1 MPLHWLL
8 AGGAMQID
16 AQYVGSASH
25 NEFSSG
31 VPLPIGVAVG
41 DLCVVSYHAP
51 RTLSGGAGSGWTTF
65 TTDGGNVKAS
75 WKRLQAGDI
84 STPLVLDGNAPVTVM
99 AWRGPTSI
107 SAQRTSGS
115 GAAPASPTVGSF
127 SMTGFTKDA
136 QCVGLVAFAL
146 GLNGTAE
153 MPGPPWEF
161 GVNAGPLT
169 FQQAISTITT
179 PSKYVNGTSLDC
191 ITSFG
196 PGTGYAAVHE
206 LLA

>member
-16 AQYVGSASH
+16 AQYVGSSSH
-25 NEFSSG
+25 NEFSAG

-65 TTDGGNVKAS
+65 TTDGANVKVS

-115 GAAPASPTVGSF
+115 GAAPASPAVGSF

-136 QCVGLVAFAL
+136 QCVGLVAFTL
-146 GLNGTAE
+146 GINGSAT
-153 MPGPPWEF
+153 MSNLLWEF
-161 GVNAGPLT
+161 GVQAGPLT
-169 FQQAISTITT
+169 FYQQMQTITT
-179 PSKYVNGTSLDC
+179 VSKYVNGANLDC
-191 ITSFG
+191 FTGSG

>member
-41 DLCVVSYHAP
+41 DLCVITFITS
-51 RTLSGGAGSGWTTF
+51 RTMSGGSGTGWTTF
-65 TTDGGNVKAS
+65 TTNSGQVKVS
-75 WKRLQAGDI
+75 WKRLEAADI
-84 STPLVLDGNAPVTVM
+84 SVPMVLNDVAPVTVM
-99 AWRGPTSI
+99 VWRGPTSL

-115 GAAPASPTVGSF
+115 GAAPSSPTVGSF
-127 SMTGFTKDA
+127 TMTGFTKSV
-136 QCVGLVAFAL
+136 QCLGLVGFAL
-146 GLNGTAE
+146 GVNCTAE
-153 MPGPPWEF
+153 MPGPPWQQ
-161 GVNAGPLT
+161 GV
-169 FQQAISTITT
+169 
-179 PSKYVNGTSLDC
+179 VNGPTTFRQSISSVTTLANYPDDTTFNV